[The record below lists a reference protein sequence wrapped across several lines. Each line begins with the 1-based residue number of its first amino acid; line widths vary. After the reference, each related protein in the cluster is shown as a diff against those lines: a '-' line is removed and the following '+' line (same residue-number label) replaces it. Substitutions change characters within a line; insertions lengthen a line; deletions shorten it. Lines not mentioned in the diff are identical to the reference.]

1 MELEQTVFIPSEPS
15 VVWAGL
21 NDPEILKRSL
31 PGCEHFEVTAENQF
45 EMVVTTRI
53 GPVKATFRGKIE
65 LSNIEAPHRY
75 VINGEGKGG
84 VAGFA
89 KGSASVELRPAQE
102 EGVEGTA
109 LSYAVAATVGGKI
122 AQLGGRL
129 IQGAANKLAAEFF
142 TGFKNELG
150 ELREANSDG
159 DA

>member
-21 NDPEILKRSL
+21 NDPEVLKRSL
-31 PGCEHFEVTAENQF
+31 PGCDHFEVTGENQF

-53 GPVKATFRGKIE
+53 GPVKATFKGKIE

-89 KGSASVELRPAQE
+89 KGSASVELKSEQE
-102 EGVEGTA
+102 AGIEGTA
-109 LSYAVAATVGGKI
+109 LSYTVRPRWAGK
-122 AQLGGRL
+122 LRS
-129 IQGAANKLAAEFF
+129 LAE
-142 TGFKNELG
+142 G
-150 ELREANSDG
+150 
-159 DA
+159 

>member
-21 NDPEILKRSL
+21 NDPEVLKRSL
-31 PGCEHFEVTAENQF
+31 PGCDHFEVTGENQF

-53 GPVKATFRGKIE
+53 GPVKATFKGSIE

-89 KGSASVELRPAQE
+89 KGSASVELKSEQE
-102 EGVEGTA
+102 AGIEGTA
-109 LSYAVAATVGGKI
+109 LSYTVAATVGGKI

-142 TGFKNELG
+142 AGFKNELDG
-150 ELREANSDG
+150 PSEGTSDG

>member
-1 MELEQTVFIPSEPS
+1 MELEQTVFIPNEPS

-21 NDPEILKRSL
+21 NDPEVLKRSL
-31 PGCEHFEVTAENQF
+31 PGCDHFEVTGENQF

-53 GPVKATFRGKIE
+53 GPVKATFKGKIE
-65 LSNIEAPHRY
+65 LSNIEAPYRY

-89 KGSASVELRPAQE
+89 KGSASVELKSEQE
-102 EGVEGTA
+102 AGIEGTA
-109 LSYAVAATVGGKI
+109 LSYTVAATVGGKI

-142 TGFKNELG
+142 AGFKNELG
-150 ELREANSDG
+150 GPSEGNSDG

>member
-1 MELEQTVFIPSEPS
+1 MELEQTVFIPSERS

-31 PGCEHFEVTAENQF
+31 PGCEHFEVTGENQF

-102 EGVEGTA
+102 EGP
-109 LSYAVAATVGGKI
+109 LP
-122 AQLGGRL
+122 AQVSVLPTHCLLQSQRPHPYPHH
-129 IQGAANKLAAEFF
+129 
-142 TGFKNELG
+142 
-150 ELREANSDG
+150 
-159 DA
+159 

>member
-31 PGCEHFEVTAENQF
+31 PGCEHFKVIGENQF
-45 EMVVTTRI
+45 EMVVTSRI

-65 LSNIEAPHRY
+65 LSNIGPPY
-75 VINGEGKGG
+75 VINGEGTGG

-89 KGSASVELRPAQE
+89 KGSASVELKPEQE
-102 EGVEGTA
+102 EGIEGTA
-109 LSYAVAATVGGKI
+109 LSYAVSAKVGGKI

-142 TGFKNELG
+142 TEFKNELG
-150 ELREANSDG
+150 GSSEGNSG
-159 DA
+159 LDA

>member
-1 MELEQTVFIPSEPS
+1 MELEQTVFIPREPS

-21 NDPEILKRSL
+21 NDPEVLKRSL
-31 PGCEHFEVTAENQF
+31 PGCEHFEVTGENQF
-45 EMVVTTRI
+45 EMLVTTRI
-53 GPVKATFRGKIE
+53 GPVKATFRGNIE

-89 KGSASVELRPAQE
+89 KGSASVELKPEQE
-102 EGVEGTA
+102 EGIEGTA
-109 LSYAVAATVGGKI
+109 LSYAVSAKVGGKI

-142 TGFKNELG
+142 TEFKNELG
-150 ELREANSDG
+150 ASSEGNSG
-159 DA
+159 LDA

>member
-1 MELEQTVFIPSEPS
+1 MELEQTVFIPSERS

-31 PGCEHFEVTAENQF
+31 PGCEHFEVTGENQF

-84 VAGFA
+84 VDPTLTLTINHI
-89 KGSASVELRPAQE
+89 SVWSLD
-102 EGVEGTA
+102 V
-109 LSYAVAATVGGKI
+109 
-122 AQLGGRL
+122 AQLDLSSKRRL
-129 IQGAANKLAAEFF
+129 DWPDPSSHYHLELILTSYLKVLA
-142 TGFKNELG
+142 TW
-150 ELREANSDG
+150 
-159 DA
+159 

>member
-1 MELEQTVFIPSEPS
+1 MELEQTVFIHREPS

-21 NDPEILKRSL
+21 NDPEVLKRSL
-31 PGCEHFEVTAENQF
+31 PGCEHFEVTGENQF
-45 EMVVTTRI
+45 EMLVTTRI
-53 GPVKATFRGKIE
+53 GPVKATFRGNIE

-89 KGSASVELRPAQE
+89 KGSASVELKPEQE
-102 EGVEGTA
+102 EGIEGTA
-109 LSYAVAATVGGKI
+109 LSYAVSAKVGGKI

-142 TGFKNELG
+142 TEFKNELG
-150 ELREANSDG
+150 GSSEGNSG
-159 DA
+159 LDA

>member
-21 NDPEILKRSL
+21 NDPEVLKRSL
-31 PGCEHFEVTAENQF
+31 PGCDHFEVTGENQF

-53 GPVKATFRGKIE
+53 GPVKATFKGKIE

-89 KGSASVELRPAQE
+89 KGSASVELKSEQE
-102 EGVEGTA
+102 AGIEGTA
-109 LSYAVAATVGGKI
+109 LSYTVAATVGGKI

-142 TGFKNELG
+142 AGFKNELDG
-150 ELREANSDG
+150 PSEGNSDG